1 MDTIVTTSCGK
12 LEGEEQKGLFLFKGV
27 PFARPPVD
35 GLRWLPPQPPQPW
48 SGIRSARNFASVA
61 PQNSTS
67 VDPDVDLVLNHPGP
81 QSEDCLYLNVWSP
94 GLDRARRPVM
104 VWIHGG
110 GFERGSSSNP
120 LYSGENLARRGD
132 VVVVTIAYR
141 LGTLGFLRLIEAT
154 EGRIAATGNEA
165 LLDQIAA
172 LQWVRDNIE
181 QFGGD
186 PGNVTVFGES
196 AGAMSIGTLMAMP
209 AARGLFHKAIL
220 QSGACHTVVS
230 AERAARVGEWLVAK
244 LAATRARD
252 LRQVPAAEL
261 LRLTQGGLMAAREL
275 GLSGS
280 MFAPVVD
287 GELVARPPIESV
299 AKGEARAVATL
310 VGTTLEEIKFFAGRD
325 QVKVESLDDLTAR
338 LSKAF
343 PAPIAKS
350 LVETYRTARAQRGD
364 SVESFELYSAIGTD
378 RWFRIPAIRLAQA
391 QSELQGRAF
400 SYLFTWKSVAAG
412 GRFGACHTIE
422 IPFVFGAVRAPGS
435 DRYLGVGAAVDKLA
449 AQTQDGWLAF
459 ARRGDPSCEAIGTW
473 SAYDG
478 ARRATMILGPQ
489 VELALAPMEPER
501 AAWDAVSD
509 ALLGQRS

>member
-1 MDTIVTTSCGK
+1 MAAIVNTRYGK
-12 LEGEEQKGLFLFKGV
+12 LEGEEQGGLFLFQGI
-27 PFARPPVD
+27 PFARPPV
-35 GLRWLPPQPPQPW
+35 GALRWLAPQPPESW
-48 SGIRSARNFASVA
+48 DGIRPARSFAPVA

-81 QSEDCLYLNVWSP
+81 QDEDCLYLNIWSP
-94 GLDRARRPVM
+94 GLDSSRRPVM

-120 LYSGENLARRGD
+120 LYSGAPLARRGD

-154 EGRIAATGNEA
+154 DGRIPATGNEA

-172 LQWVRDNIE
+172 LLWVRDNIE

-220 QSGACHTVVS
+220 QSGACHTVVG
-230 AERAARVGEWLVAK
+230 APRAARVGQWLVAK
-244 LAATRARD
+244 LAAEGVRD
-252 LRQVPAAEL
+252 LRQVPAAQL
-261 LRLTQGGLMAAREL
+261 LRLTQGGLMAAPEL

-280 MFAPVVD
+280 MFAPVVE
-287 GELVARPPIESV
+287 GELVPRPPIESV
-299 AKGEARAVATL
+299 FDGEAGKVATL
-310 VGTTLEEIKFFAGRD
+310 VGTTLEEIKFFVGRD
-325 QVKVESLDDLTAR
+325 QVHIADNAGLTAR

-343 PAPIAKS
+343 PAPIARA
-350 LVETYRTARAQRGD
+350 LVETYRAARAERGD

-378 RWFRIPAIRLAQA
+378 RWFRLPAIRLAQA
-391 QSELQGRAF
+391 QSEQRGRAF
-400 SYLFTWKSVAAG
+400 TYLFTWKSIAAG

-422 IPFVFGAVRAPGS
+422 IPFVFGTVKAPGS
-435 DRYLGVGAAVDKLA
+435 ERYLGTGAAVDKLA
-449 AQTQDGWLAF
+449 AQTQDAWLAF
-459 ARRGDPSCEAIGTW
+459 ARRGDPSCELTGSW
-473 SAYDG
+473 PAYDST
-478 ARRATMILGPQ
+478 RRATMVMGAQ
-489 VELALAPMEPER
+489 TTLASAPMERER
-501 AAWDAVSD
+501 AAWDPVSD

>member
-1 MDTIVTTSCGK
+1 MAAIVNTRYGK
-12 LEGEEQKGLFLFKGV
+12 LEGQEQDGLFLFQGI
-27 PFARPPVD
+27 PFARPPV
-35 GLRWLPPQPPQPW
+35 GALRWMAPQPPEPW
-48 SGIRSARNFASVA
+48 NGTRAARSFAPVA

-81 QSEDCLYLNVWSP
+81 QNEDCLYLNVWSP

-120 LYSGENLARRGD
+120 LYSGAALARRGD

-154 EGRIAATGNEA
+154 DGRIPATGDEA

-172 LQWVRDNIE
+172 LEWVRDNIE

-230 AERAARVGEWLVAK
+230 AERATRVGEWLVAK
-244 LAATRARD
+244 LAAQGMSD
-252 LRQVPAAEL
+252 LRQVPAAEF
-261 LRLTQGGLMAAREL
+261 LRLTQGGLLAAREL
-275 GLSGS
+275 KLSGS
-280 MFAPVVD
+280 MFAPVVE
-287 GELVARPPIESV
+287 GELVPRWPSDGVAEGQAASV
-299 AKGEARAVATL
+299 TTL
-310 VGTTLEEIKFFAGRD
+310 VGTTLDEIKFFAGRD
-325 QVKVESLDDLTAR
+325 QVKVENRDDLTAR
-338 LSKAF
+338 LARAF
-343 PAPIAKS
+343 PAPVAQT
-350 LVETYRTARAQRGD
+350 LVETYHSARAARGD
-364 SVESFELYSAIGTD
+364 SLDPFELYSAIGTD

-391 QSELQGRAF
+391 QSENSGCAF
-400 SYLFTWKSVAAG
+400 SYLFTWKSIAAG

-422 IPFVFGAVRAPGS
+422 IPFVFGTVQAPGS
-435 DRYLGVGAAVDKLA
+435 ERYLGTGAAVDKLA
-449 AQTQDGWLAF
+449 AQTQDAWLAF
-459 ARRGDPSCEAIGTW
+459 ARRGDPSCELIGSW
-473 SAYDG
+473 PAYDS
-478 ARRATMILGPQ
+478 ARRATMTMGAQ
-489 VELALAPMEPER
+489 TALAWAPMEPER

-509 ALLGQRS
+509 TLLGQRS